1 MPILRIP
8 TPLRT
13 YADGQTDV
21 NLPGS
26 TVGELM
32 NNLVVQYPSL
42 RPHLF
47 SSETQ
52 LRPFVNLFLNEDN
65 IKDLQGMDTPLKE
78 SDRLMLIPSI
88 AGG

>member
-1 MPILRIP
+1 MPVLRIP

-21 NLPGS
+21 TLPGS

-47 SSETQ
+47 SSEAQ